1 MVGRTPWSAADAL
14 VGLPAPY
21 RILMSL
27 FRQRDEGV
35 PRGPGVRPSNPAAFR
50 LLAFLD
56 GHYAEGL
63 AHQRERR
70 VASKSDGLRDRGV
83 GFGYSGRNVV
93 IPQGIVAIRN
103 TDMSC
108 FTTCQPA

>member
-70 VASKSDGLRDRGV
+70 VAPKVMDCATGAWDSATAGATL
-83 GFGYSGRNVV
+83 
-93 IPQGIVAIRN
+93 
-103 TDMSC
+103 
-108 FTTCQPA
+108 

>member
-1 MVGRTPWSAADAL
+1 VAA
-14 VGLPAPY
+14 
-21 RILMSL
+21 
-27 FRQRDEGV
+27 E
-35 PRGPGVRPSNPAAFR
+35 
-50 LLAFLD
+50 
-56 GHYAEGL
+56 
-63 AHQRERR
+63 
-70 VASKSDGLRDRGV
+70 SDGLRDRGV

>member
-56 GHYAEGL
+56 GHYAEAWRTKGRG
-63 AHQRERR
+63 AWRR
-70 VASKSDGLRDRGV
+70 KVMDCATGAWDSATAGATL
-83 GFGYSGRNVV
+83 
-93 IPQGIVAIRN
+93 
-103 TDMSC
+103 
-108 FTTCQPA
+108 